1 MKIAIGNDHTSVA
14 MKKHIVDYLTAKGYE
29 LVNFGTD
36 SEERVDY
43 PIYGKKVADAVA
55 SGECE
60 LGILICG
67 TGIGISLAANKVK
80 GIRAA
85 VCSDAYSASMTRRH
99 NNSNILAFGSRV
111 VGQGTAET
119 IVDAFLGA
127 EYEGGRHQ
135 TRVDMISDIEE
146 GKL

>member
-1 MKIAIGNDHTSVA
+1 MIALGCDHGGFLLKEEIKKYLDEAGVSYKDFGIYEEKSMKYPDKAFEVCHEVVAGNYDKA
-14 MKKHIVDYLTAKGYE
+14 
-29 LVNFGTD
+29 
-36 SEERVDY
+36 
-43 PIYGKKVADAVA
+43 
-55 SGECE
+55 
-60 LGILICG
+60 ILICG
-67 TGIGISLAANKVK
+67 TGIGISIAANKVK

-119 IVDAFLGA
+119 IVDAFFGA

>member
-1 MKIAIGNDHTSVA
+1 MKIVLGCDHAGFNIKDKVRE
-14 MKKHIVDYLTAKGYE
+14 HIESKGYE
-29 LVNFGTD
+29 VVEVGTYSAD
-36 SEERVDY
+36 SCHY
-43 PIYGKKVADAVA
+43 PIFAKAACKKILD
-55 SGECE
+55 GECE

>member
-1 MKIAIGNDHTSVA
+1 MKIVIGCDHAGFGIKDAV
-14 MKKHIVDYLTAKGYE
+14 KKHIEEMGHEVTDVGTYS
-29 LVNFGTD
+29 TD
-36 SEERVDY
+36 SCHY
-43 PIYGKKVADAVA
+43 PIYASAACKKILD
-55 SGECE
+55 GECE

-135 TRVDMISDIEE
+135 TRVDMVMEIENE
-146 GKL
+146 Q